1 MELLWE
7 TVDFDSMHLT
17 SDCGF
22 TFLDIEDEMDIDGIG
37 KTTVPEPALEQQL
50 HRAGD
55 YDLLKHL
62 VSLNP

>member
-1 MELLWE
+1 VVARYLIEELPAHFFISTRAE
-7 TVDFDSMHLT
+7 D
-17 SDCGF
+17 
-22 TFLDIEDEMDIDGIG
+22 DIEDEMDIDGIG

-50 HRAGD
+50 RRAGD